1 MTMESKNRM
10 IDVRNVY
17 FTYPHNNENESVV
30 ALDGVSLH
38 IEKGEFVGIIGHNG
52 SGKSTL
58 SKLLNAIIF
67 PTQGDVIVSGLNTKD
82 QENLWT
88 IRQTAGM
95 VFQNPDNQLV
105 ATIVEEDV
113 AFGPENL
120 GVPPQEIRERVDRA
134 LAVVEMQAYA
144 HQKPHQLSGGQ
155 KQRIAIAGIL
165 AMEPECIIFDEP
177 TAMLDPSG
185 RREVMETI
193 KRLNRDKD
201 MTVIHITHFMEEIVA
216 ADRIIVLDKGKVVME
231 GEPRTIF
238 RQVKRLKEI
247 GLDVPQMTELAYELR
262 KEGLKI
268 ADDVLSIEE
277 MVNALCQ

>member
-1 MTMESKNRM
+1 
-10 IDVRNVY
+10 
-17 FTYPHNNENESVV
+17 
-30 ALDGVSLH
+30 
-38 IEKGEFVGIIGHNG
+38 
-52 SGKSTL
+52 
-58 SKLLNAIIF
+58 
-67 PTQGDVIVSGLNTKD
+67 
-82 QENLWT
+82 
-88 IRQTAGM
+88 
-95 VFQNPDNQLV
+95 
-105 ATIVEEDV
+105 
-113 AFGPENL
+113 
-120 GVPPQEIRERVDRA
+120 
-134 LAVVEMQAYA
+134 MQAYA

-216 ADRIIVLDKGKVVME
+216 ADRIIVLDKGQVVME

-262 KEGLKI
+262 REGLEI
-268 ADDVLSIEE
+268 TDDVLSIEE